1 MFGENL
7 QNLRKIKNM
16 SQEQLAEKLDVSR
29 QAVSK
34 WESGS
39 GYPEID
45 KIISICEI
53 FNCNM
58 DTLMKGKI
66 SEDTTADKKRYD
78 NFENTFSKGI
88 TLAIGLI
95 LFGVTLGLFISNIVP
110 EDSIEADKF
119 SAIGIAVL
127 LCFVVIAVP
136 IFIYLGI
143 RKRDF
148 KNKYPKLPNF
158 YSEEEIDNFNRKFP
172 IMISIGVSLIIIGV
186 ILVVLLPG
194 INIVAEESMIPTSIF
209 MLLVTISVVIF
220 TYYGIQK
227 DKYDIDSYN
236 NENSMNKAYAEKQ
249 ENDIVGRISGAIMLT
264 ATAIFLLISFLFD
277 SWSISWIVFPIGGLM
292 CAIIS
297 VLFGKN
303 N

>member
-16 SQEQLAEKLDVSR
+16 SQEQLAEKLEVSR

-45 KIISICEI
+45 KILSICEI

-66 SEDTTADKKRYD
+66 SEDTIADKKRYD

-88 TLAIGLI
+88 ALAIGLI
-95 LFGVTLGLFISNIVP
+95 LFGVTLLLFISNIVP
-110 EDSIEADKF
+110 EDSIDADKF
-119 SAIGIAVL
+119 SSIGVAIF
-127 LCFVVIAVP
+127 LCFIVIAVP

-143 RKRDF
+143 RKSDF
-148 KNKYPKLPNF
+148 KKKYPKLPNF
-158 YSEEEIDNFNRKFP
+158 YSEEEIDRFNRKFP
-172 IMISIGVSLIIIGV
+172 IMISIGVVLILIGV
-186 ILVVLLPG
+186 ILLILLPG
-194 INIVAEESMIPTSIF
+194 IGVVTEESIIPTSTF
-209 MLLVTISVVIF
+209 MLLVTFSVTIF
-220 TYYGIQK
+220 TYYGTQK
-227 DKYDIDSYN
+227 DKYDIETYN
-236 NENSMNKAYAEKQ
+236 NESSLNNTNTEKDNS
-249 ENDIVGRISGAIMLT
+249 DIVGRISGAIMLT
-264 ATAIFLLISFLFD
+264 ATAIYLLISFLFS
-277 SWSISWIVFPIGGLM
+277 SWAISWIVFPIGGLM
-292 CAIIS
+292 CAIVS